1 MILGSVCYVSGLQEL
16 ILSHNPYITSEGW
29 TRFGMALASGSC
41 LKSLIIDY
49 NNIGDTVG
57 CCLATALPGASQLE
71 VLDMECTGITELTGQ
86 VFLHLVKSYK
96 LKLKTINLKRNRVN
110 KSTIEAIKL
119 NLEGSEESRL
129 SVRDLDTDSLA
140 LSEPP
145 LTMDSQVHSA
155 AGIPI
160 VEVSPAYKDETSPV
174 RQRSQVTKIPEM
186 IQGTKS
192 MILTEIERKEK
203 IPEFEMRKAFSLNDL
218 SNTMDVVDDNENL
231 HESSQFEEYEAYIPE
246 TEVLKHRE
254 SVDSVETM
262 VEEFEQLEDIE
273 DEHVRSPSVTP
284 YNAASFDDT
293 INTSGS
299 HSPVF
304 WVRPMSAPLYGNRN
318 ITVNNDLFQAK
329 SNGNDDNKVKDLD
342 KFDKPENAKDDTG
355 DLASLVRLS
364 KQERL
369 ELTNESDRSQDIKVV
384 ELS

>member
-1 MILGSVCYVSGLQEL
+1 M
-16 ILSHNPYITSEGW
+16 
-29 TRFGMALASGSC
+29 
-41 LKSLIIDY
+41 
-49 NNIGDTVG
+49 
-57 CCLATALPGASQLE
+57 
-71 VLDMECTGITELTGQ
+71 
-86 VFLHLVKSYK
+86 
-96 LKLKTINLKRNRVN
+96 
-110 KSTIEAIKL
+110 
-119 NLEGSEESRL
+119 
-129 SVRDLDTDSLA
+129 
-140 LSEPP
+140 
-145 LTMDSQVHSA
+145 HSA

-293 INTSGS
+293 INTTGS